1 MQPTIHGSNPTRD
14 LKKRLLQRKRPII
27 AIWLAA
33 LFCIPTPAIAESEL
47 TPNRFE
53 LSGFGTLGVVRT
65 DSDNVEFTRDQSQHE
80 GAKKSWTAKQDS
92 LIGLQAYFRATESL
106 EFVAQ
111 GVSRYGPNAN
121 YRPELTAAYAR
132 FAATPNL
139 SIRAGR
145 MGVEFYMLSD
155 SRLVGYSYLTV
166 RPPVDFFGT
175 LAFQYVNGADFTVTA
190 PVGDGLIKGK
200 AFIGKAGE
208 KAPIQ
213 DEIFSLSGNPMAG
226 AFLDYQL
233 GSWQW
238 RFTYAQMQFK
248 HELPPPVSTLR
259 DSLTQASQMGFPTAA
274 AAADQISLSDN
285 TARYYS
291 IGGVYDRGPLQIQ
304 GMLSEIRHESSIY
317 QNSRAGYVIAGYRLS
332 QFTPFVGYSWN
343 RSKAKSVTSGLPDA
357 FPAFAQ
363 INAGLAGALART
375 HIDQNTVSL
384 GARWDF
390 RRDMALKAQVDL
402 IRGERDSIFL
412 YPTNNANFDGNLNV
426 FSLALDFVF

>member
-1 MQPTIHGSNPTRD
+1 MFR
-14 LKKRLLQRKRPII
+14 RKRPII

-33 LFCIPTPAIAESEL
+33 LFCPPPPAIAEPEL
-47 TPNRFE
+47 TPSRFE
-53 LSGFGTLGVVRT
+53 LSGFGTLGGVRT
-65 DSDNVEFTRDQSQHE
+65 NSDDVEFTRDQSQHE

-92 LIGLQAYFRATESL
+92 LLGLQAYFKATESL

-111 GVSRYGPNAN
+111 AVSRYGPNAN
-121 YRPELTAAYAR
+121 YRPELMAAYAR

-175 LAFQYVNGADFTVTA
+175 LPFQYVNGADFTVTA
-190 PVGDGLIKGK
+190 PLGDGVLKGK
-200 AFIGKAGE
+200 AFFGKSGE

-213 DEIFSLSGNPMAG
+213 DEFLNLQGNPMAG
-226 AFLDYQL
+226 GYLDYQS
-233 GSWQW
+233 GNWQW
-238 RFTYAQMQFK
+238 RVTAAQTKFK

-259 DSLTQASQMGFPTAA
+259 DSLDQASQLGFPTAA
-274 AAADQISLSDN
+274 EAANQISLTDTTS
-285 TARYYS
+285 RFYS
-291 IGGVYDRGPLQIQ
+291 VGGVYDQGPLQIQ
-304 GMLSEIRHESSIY
+304 AMLSETRHESSIY
-317 QNSRAGYVIAGYRLS
+317 QNSRAGYVIAGYRLG
-332 QFTPFVGYSWN
+332 QFTPFVGYSRN
-343 RSKAKSVTSGLPDA
+343 RSKAKSVSSGLPDA
-357 FPAFAQ
+357 FPPFAQ

-375 HIDQNTVSL
+375 HIDQNTWSL

-390 RRDMALKAQVDL
+390 RRDMALKTQIDL
-402 IRGERDSIFL
+402 IRGEPDSVFL
-412 YPTNNANFDGNLNV
+412 YPLSNLNV